1 MEFLQQLVPV
11 ILYFLLCI
19 LVIVL
24 IVLVIKVI
32 KILKNVDILLEDIQS
47 KSRKLDGIFNVIDNV
62 STSVSSFGDK
72 IVKFISTSIKKIL
85 KKKRKVED
93 FEDE

>member
-1 MEFLQQLVPV
+1 MDFLQQLVPI

-19 LVIVL
+19 LVVVI
-24 IVLVIKVI
+24 IILVIKLI
-32 KILKNVDILLEDIQS
+32 KILKNVNILLEDIQN
-47 KSRKLDGIFNVIDNV
+47 KSQKLDGVFNVIDNV

-85 KKKRKVED
+85 KKKRKEED
-93 FEDE
+93 LEDE